1 MNNDVTEFNNNE
13 NESNADTT
21 AQQDTKQSTEQPSEY
36 NEQQEQKQD
45 INGKTKSTYKFPPLA
60 PVHRVGTVTMGFS
73 LIAAG
78 IIALI
83 SIFYPSFDVTLALK
97 FAPIIFI
104 FLGIEILIAHFFY
117 KKARIKYDF
126 LSGLVCFLLICGGLV
141 LSAIPIAWNYFGPEA
156 NFMRNQYESNIE
168 NTVYESLKNNN
179 EIDDV
184 DVDIEPIG
192 FISIGN
198 KDYEIAIKNARVV
211 LDIGFCKPFADENEF
226 AQSCKKVLN
235 IINPLGLNLQHVM
248 FYFENDDV
256 NYKLHLDNKFQYQL
270 DTERLVN
277 KVITTQYNEDTSDAA
292 QTSVYTME
300 PIELY

>member
-1 MNNDVTEFNNNE
+1 MNNDIIELSNNE
-13 NESNADTT
+13 NEHNAD
-21 AQQDTKQSTEQPSEY
+21 AASQQDATQASDQTENDNKQ
-36 NEQQEQKQD
+36 QQNK
-45 INGKTKSTYKFPPLA
+45 NKKTKSTFKFPPIA

-83 SIFYPSFDVTLALK
+83 CIFYPSFDVTLALK
-97 FAPIIFI
+97 FTPIIFI

-117 KKARIKYDF
+117 KKTRIKYDF
-126 LSGLVCFLLICGGLV
+126 LSGFVCFLLICGGLV

-156 NFMRNQYESNIE
+156 NFVRNQYETNIE

-184 DVDIEPIG
+184 DVEIDPIG

-198 KDYEIAIKNARVV
+198 MDYEIATKNSRVV
-211 LDIGFCKPFADENEF
+211 LSIGFCKQFADETEF
-226 AQSCKKVLN
+226 AQNCKQVLN
-235 IINPLGLNLQHVM
+235 IINPLGLNYEHVM

-277 KVITTQYNEDTSDAA
+277 KVIATQYNDDSSDAA

-300 PIELY
+300 PIDLN